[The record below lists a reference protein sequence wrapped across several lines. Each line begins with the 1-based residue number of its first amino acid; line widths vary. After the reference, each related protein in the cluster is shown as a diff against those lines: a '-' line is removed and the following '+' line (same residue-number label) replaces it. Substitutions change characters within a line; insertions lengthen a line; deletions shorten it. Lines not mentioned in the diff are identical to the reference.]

1 MPASLSLGIAFLSA
15 AATAAAIQSGPSHTI
30 ETVCPDD
37 TELMD
42 FTPVDIDGDRRL
54 DLAAVCGPDG
64 PRTTGGTVALWRS
77 REDGGFEPA
86 GTLDAGDNPN
96 EAAAGDL
103 DGDGDADLVVIAQGQ
118 HERTIAVFERDG
130 ETGFAAEP
138 VTHSRGGLQ
147 TGGLVLH
154 DANGDGRK
162 DIILTRVAMP
172 HSTALL
178 LQEGTDGIGPF
189 REASLEGGGPDSEPH
204 VIETSGDSFPDL
216 VLEQPDGSLVLLAG
230 NSDDRLELT
239 LSVDGQL
246 DAILGGGMINGDRLP
261 DLVVR
266 TRPDPSTTRGRLALS
281 DQMSLTPSEPLPDL
295 ADPVHA
301 LVGNIDADRSRSEI
315 ITVTW
320 QSQRSDAPEAE
331 IFAWD
336 GESAT
341 KIGAIALG
349 GYPYGLMLIDFD
361 NDGRSSL
368 VVGDMPDNEIRV
380 LDWPQ
385 ARVSDETGPEDTAMA
400 EEPEQPERG
409 APDGTVA
416 SCASDQDCF
425 EAAFAACTPAT
436 VTISASPALRYHF
449 EILGPQ
455 DETCRVRAQ
464 FLDNPNPDFVGPVMT
479 CGWDNAQAFDD
490 VVRDLSACQ
499 GELVD
504 MMPG

>member
-1 MPASLSLGIAFLSA
+1 MPASLSLAFALFSS
-15 AATAAAIQSGPSHTI
+15 AAIQSGPSHTI
-30 ETVCPDD
+30 EAVCPDT

-42 FTPVDIDGDRRL
+42 FTPVDIDGDGRL

-64 PRTTGGTVALWRS
+64 PGTLGGRVALWRS
-77 REDGGFEPA
+77 RQDGSFEAA

-96 EAAAGDL
+96 EAAAGDM

-118 HERTIAVFERDG
+118 HERTLLIFEREG
-130 ETGFAAEP
+130 EAGFSGEP
-138 VTHSRGGLQ
+138 VTHSRGGLP

-154 DANGDGRK
+154 DANGDRRM

-172 HSTALL
+172 HSTTLL
-178 LQEGTDGIGPF
+178 VQDGSGAIGPF
-189 REASLEGGGPDSEPH
+189 TEASLDGGGPDSEPR
-204 VIETSGDSFPDL
+204 VLETSGDSFPDL
-216 VLEQPDGSLVLLAG
+216 VLEQPDGSLILLAG

-239 LSVDGQL
+239 LDGDAAL
-246 DAILGGGMINGDRLP
+246 DEILGGGMINADAVP

-281 DQMSLTPSEPLPDL
+281 NAMRLDQTGPLPGL
-295 ADPVHA
+295 VDPVRA
-301 LVGNIDADRSRSEI
+301 LVGNLDADPDRNEI
-315 ITVTW
+315 VTLTW

-331 IFAWD
+331 LFAWD

-361 NDGRSSL
+361 QNRRMSL
-368 VVGDMPDNEIRV
+368 VIGSQPDNQIRV

-385 ARVSDETGPEDTAMA
+385 ARVREET
-400 EEPEQPERG
+400 EPEETAVAEGTADDAARG
-409 APDGTVA
+409 DVP
-416 SCASDQDCF
+416 SCGADQACF
-425 EAAFAACTPAT
+425 EAAFSACTPAT
-436 VTISASPALRYHF
+436 VTISATPALRYHF

-455 DETCRVRAQ
+455 DGTCRVRSQ
-464 FLDNPNPDFVGPVMT
+464 FLDNPNPDFVGPTMI
-479 CGWDNAQAFDD
+479 CSWDNSQAFDD
-490 VVRDLSACQ
+490 VVRDVSACQ
-499 GELVD
+499 GGLLD